1 MDGHFF
7 VHMWWDENYGAVP
20 CSCLQLIWEG
30 SSPLVLGEVVVS
42 TIFPPTHY
50 VPDVT
55 ESRATSQ
62 LIGKKNSSNRRV
74 VGCRSGN
81 PLFLEP
87 YWRRNAAAGDVV
99 LSPWHRLGYITTDGG
114 YQSAELERLIRRL
127 HKAVGN
133 AVVDD
138 KHIVFGTGS
147 IQLVN
152 ALVHALSP
160 GASSDSRPARVVAT
174 APYYAVSLFFSFIIL
189 VLACPWKNQILMH
202 RCCRPIERRPQC
214 STARSTGGT
223 APRRNGPTRHATPNN
238 PDTLL
243 YDRVL
248 AGSAA
253 IVDHAY
259 YWPYFTHIPAPADED
274 VMLFTASKLSGH
286 AGSRFGW
293 VLSWAQLLCRS
304 TTFRVTQL
312 SCCVTN
318 LCKGGR

>member
-1 MDGHFF
+1 
-7 VHMWWDENYGAVP
+7 MWWDENYGAVP

-55 ESRATSQ
+55 ESSATSQ

-87 YWRRNAAAGDVV
+87 APWFCPHGTAWATSPPTVGINQ
-99 LSPWHRLGYITTDGG
+99 LSW
-114 YQSAELERLIRRL
+114 S
-127 HKAVGN
+127 
-133 AVVDD
+133 
-138 KHIVFGTGS
+138 
-147 IQLVN
+147 
-152 ALVHALSP
+152 
-160 GASSDSRPARVVAT
+160 ASSVGCTRPSVT
-174 APYYAVSLFFSFIIL
+174 PSSTTSTS
-189 VLACPWKNQILMH
+189 
-202 RCCRPIERRPQC
+202 C
-214 STARSTGGT
+214 SAQ
-223 APRRNGPTRHATPNN
+223 
-238 PDTLL
+238 
-243 YDRVL
+243 
-248 AGSAA
+248 
-253 IVDHAY
+253 
-259 YWPYFTHIPAPADED
+259 ADED